1 MGEHNQGMAIGTGSL
16 TINAGSILQKYCPDV
31 KDQMRWPRNG
41 LVCGGE
47 GRGPKRVEGRLM
59 EKVNPL
65 VDQIVGET
73 PFKEVFP

>member
-1 MGEHNQGMAIGTGSL
+1 MGGHNQGMATGTGPL
-16 TINAGSILQKYCPDV
+16 AVNAGSILQKYCPDV

-41 LVCGGE
+41 LVCGRE
-47 GRGPKRVEGRLM
+47 GRGPRRVEGRLM

-73 PFKEVFP
+73 PLKEVFP